1 MSDVSDDNAGSAC
14 ASCPS
19 NPQNAEKPSRT
30 NGGAP
35 TVVSEKYRKNYGA
48 IDWSKKMTPNWKK
61 PKTTGAGERTV
72 N

>member
-1 MSDVSDDNAGSAC
+1 MSDESDDNAGSAC

-30 NGGAP
+30 NGRAP

-48 IDWSKKMTPNWKK
+48 IDWSKKMTPN
-61 PKTTGAGERTV
+61 
-72 N
+72 